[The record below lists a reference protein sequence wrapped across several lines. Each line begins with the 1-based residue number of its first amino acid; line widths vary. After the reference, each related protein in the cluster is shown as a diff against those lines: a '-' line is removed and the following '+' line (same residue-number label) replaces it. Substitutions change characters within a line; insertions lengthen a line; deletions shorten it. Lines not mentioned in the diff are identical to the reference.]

1 MPPARSDLNLLVA
14 NYLFTEGYLS
24 AAENFSREAGLDTA
38 RLGTA
43 GGATYDLESIRNRM
57 DIRRAVLKGEVETA
71 LEKVVDLDLEVSP
84 TFVCDLGLRSM
95 PGRGVLQR

>member
-1 MPPARSDLNLLVA
+1 MRCAQERNADLASSPRSDLNLLVA

-24 AAENFSREAGLDTA
+24 AAENFSREAGLDTT

-57 DIRRAVLKGEVETA
+57 EIRRAVLKGEVETA
-71 LEKVVDLDLEVSP
+71 LEKVVDLDLEVSSRP
-84 TFVCDLGLRSM
+84 WL
-95 PGRGVLQR
+95 